1 MLHAGYKIIGLRQ
14 GVAPPGEDSTFM
26 TLIINNHD
34 VAKVLTME
42 TTLAALEESY
52 LQLAARTAVC
62 RPRIDIR
69 IPTSDPAKN
78 YQWGTMEGGSTSGYF
93 AIRMKSDI
101 IYETQYNGATTQEK
115 YCVRPGLYCGLILLT
130 SIENGEFLAFINDG
144 HLQHMRVG
152 ADGGIGVKY
161 MASPDAE
168 VVGMLGSGGM
178 ARTHMQAFTRV
189 RNIKKLQV
197 YSPTKENREAF
208 GREMVAKYSI
218 EVQVCDR
225 PEDVYKGAQIVAAL
239 TDSAVPVLDAALLE
253 KGAHIVNIG
262 GTGKPDAECFKRVD
276 VYLRFGD
283 APAPIGRPELGVED
297 EFLGWEARPDL
308 HKHGDGRRARRAH
321 GAAVAGRRVSLADL
335 VEGKVK
341 GRTCADEITYSER
354 GNLQGA
360 QFFAVA
366 GKVYELAKRAGLGRE
381 IPTEWFLQDIRN

>member
-1 MLHAGYKIIGLRQ
+1 
-14 GVAPPGEDSTFM
+14 M
-26 TLIINNHD
+26 TLIINNDD

-52 LQLAARTAVC
+52 LGLVARTAVC

-101 IYETQYNGATTQEK
+101 IYETQYNGVTTQEK

-130 SIENGEFLAFINDG
+130 SIQNGEFLAFINDG
-144 HLQHMRVG
+144 HLQHMRVAG
-152 ADGGIGVKY
+152 DGGIGVKY
-161 MASPDAE
+161 MANEDAE
-168 VVGMLGSGGM
+168 LVGMLGSGGM

-189 RNIKKLQV
+189 RTIKKLQV

-208 GREMVAKYSI
+208 GREMAAKYNI
-218 EVQVCDR
+218 EVKVCDR

-239 TDSAVPVLDAALLE
+239 TDSAVPVLDGARLE

-262 GTGKPDAECFKRVD
+262 GSGKPDAESLKRVD

-283 APAPIGRPELGVED
+283 APAPVGRPEFGVED

-308 HKHGDGRRARRAH
+308 HKHGDGRHPRRAH
-321 GAAVAGRRVSLADL
+321 GAAAAGRRVSLADL
-335 VEGKVK
+335 VAGRVK
-341 GRTCADEITYSER
+341 GRTSGDEITYSER

-366 GKVYELAKRAGLGRE
+366 GKVYELARRARLGRE